1 MAATAKGRYMTA
13 VKWFTAFV
21 CALLCAAAVCC
32 FTGSSADAAAVT
44 NCTVSGLTTKTYT
57 GKAQTQS
64 ITVKYGNKTLK
75 NGKDYTVSY
84 QGQLQRNSKAFVQD
98 KPCVDI
104 QAVYFL

>member
-1 MAATAKGRYMTA
+1 MAATAKSRYITA

-44 NCTVSGLTTKTYT
+44 NCTVSGLTAKTYT

-64 ITVKYGNKTLK
+64 ITVKYRNKTLK

-84 QGQLQRNSKAFVQD
+84 QNNINAGTAYVIIKGKGSYSGQ
-98 KPCVDI
+98 
-104 QAVYFL
+104 